1 MKVVFIASEGVPFSK
16 SGGLADVVGA
26 LPKELQRQGI
36 SVAVMLP
43 KYGDVPEE
51 LASEVKLR
59 TTFEVGLGWRRQY
72 CGVEEVQYQGVQ
84 FYLLD
89 NEYYFRRGGMYGYDD
104 DAERYVFFCRAAL
117 QALPQVDCKPDVIH
131 LHDWQTAIISLLLQA
146 HYGEDPWYRDVKTVF
161 TIHNLRYQGV
171 FPKEILPDMLEV
183 GWDYF
188 TADGL
193 EFYDNVNFLK
203 AGVAYSGFCHY
214 GEPPPTPRKFNI
226 PSLGKSSMDSS
237 GSGASG
243 WWALPT
249 ELTTRSTIPRPI
261 PILPSILAPIPC
273 GIGWRI
279 S

>member
-117 QALPQVDCKPDVIH
+117 RPC
-131 LHDWQTAIISLLLQA
+131 
-146 HYGEDPWYRDVKTVF
+146 
-161 TIHNLRYQGV
+161 
-171 FPKEILPDMLEV
+171 
-183 GWDYF
+183 
-188 TADGL
+188 
-193 EFYDNVNFLK
+193 
-203 AGVAYSGFCHY
+203 
-214 GEPPPTPRKFNI
+214 
-226 PSLGKSSMDSS
+226 
-237 GSGASG
+237 
-243 WWALPT
+243 
-249 ELTTRSTIPRPI
+249 LTW
-261 PILPSILAPIPC
+261 L
-273 GIGWRI
+273 
-279 S
+279 